1 MTVNLYYT
9 NPHLNEE
16 NPGFGYLIPQSVPF
30 EQNPERALGVIFDS
44 SAVTGQDTASGTKF
58 TVMLGGHYWDD
69 WTAYPDEAEG
79 LGMARN
85 IMQRHLGIADEPAAY
100 SVNVHKDCIPQY
112 TIGYEERLKDFAVG
126 VKEQFKGRLRVVG
139 NQVNGVGVNDCIT
152 AAWNLARGLRQGGW
166 RNGSVGLDKYT
177 EEREWALV
185 PKEELKYKIK
195 GGR

>member
-1 MTVNLYYT
+1 
-9 NPHLNEE
+9 
-16 NPGFGYLIPQSVPF
+16 
-30 EQNPERALGVIFDS
+30 
-44 SAVTGQDTASGTKF
+44 
-58 TVMLGGHYWDD
+58 MLGGHYWDD

-79 LGMARN
+79 LEMARN
-85 IMQRHLGIADEPAAY
+85 IMQRHLGIADEPAAN